1 VHLSESETRE
11 QFLGRTLAACMAI
24 VEQLSGKPAPPGALD
39 RYTAERDR
47 VLRERVQPVDGIRE
61 VLEQL
66 TIPFC
71 IASSGGYDKMGIT
84 LGATKLM
91 PFFEGRLFSATEVAH
106 GKPAPDIFLF
116 AAERMGADPKRT
128 VVVEDTVN
136 GVRAGRAAGMTV
148 LGYVDLTPAEKLV
161 EAGATATFAHM
172 RELPALLR

>member
-84 LGATKLM
+84 LGATKVT
-91 PFFEGRLFSATEVAH
+91 ST
-106 GKPAPDIFLF
+106 
-116 AAERMGADPKRT
+116 
-128 VVVEDTVN
+128 
-136 GVRAGRAAGMTV
+136 
-148 LGYVDLTPAEKLV
+148 
-161 EAGATATFAHM
+161 
-172 RELPALLR
+172 